1 MALEKDA
8 RRPPADSAFQQGGH
22 GNPPADSHAPV
33 TRGEDQGQERQRWRE
48 RLEAELQR
56 CVEVLV
62 REYRPQRIL
71 LFGSLAQG
79 RVHEYSDIDLIV
91 IKDTDKPFW
100 DRIWEVLRL
109 LKSTES
115 LDILVYTPEEWQEIQ
130 TRLFFEKEVLPK
142 SKVLYDASG

>member
-1 MALEKDA
+1 MACEKDT

-22 GNPPADSHAPV
+22 GNPPMDPHAPK

-62 REYRPQRIL
+62 REYRPRRIL

-91 IKDTDKPFW
+91 IKETDKPFF

-109 LKSTES
+109 LKSTEA

-142 SKVLYDASG
+142 SKVLYDARG

>member
-1 MALEKDA
+1 MSIRTSPE
-8 RRPPADSAFQQGGH
+8 RPDF
-22 GNPPADSHAPV
+22 
-33 TRGEDQGQERQRWRE
+33 RE

-71 LFGSLAQG
+71 LFGALAQG

-91 IKDTDKPFW
+91 IKETDKPFF

-109 LKSTES
+109 LKSTEA

-130 TRLFFEKEVLPK
+130 TRFFFEKEVLPK
-142 SKVLYDASG
+142 SKVLYDARG

>member
-1 MALEKDA
+1 M
-8 RRPPADSAFQQGGH
+8 
-22 GNPPADSHAPV
+22 DSHAPK
-33 TRGEDQGQERQRWRE
+33 TRGEDQDQERQRWRE

-109 LKSTES
+109 LKSKEA

>member
-1 MALEKDA
+1 MAPEKDT
-8 RRPPADSAFQQGGH
+8 RHSSADRAFQKGGH
-22 GNPPADSHAPV
+22 GNPPVDSHVPK
-33 TRGEDQGQERQRWRE
+33 TRGEDQDQERQRWRE

-109 LKSTES
+109 LKSKEA

>member
-1 MALEKDA
+1 M
-8 RRPPADSAFQQGGH
+8 
-22 GNPPADSHAPV
+22 DSHVPK
-33 TRGEDQGQERQRWRE
+33 TRGEDQDQERQRWRE

-109 LKSTES
+109 LKSKEA